1 MKKKLFLIFLMFSL
15 VLMIG
20 CAPTMKDF
28 VKLQNS
34 ATSPDENQRFKAVE
48 EMGKIKKADP
58 IIVVPTL
65 SNILKSDKSTKVR
78 IEAARSL
85 TQLGFLE
92 SKEAL
97 IDSLQSD
104 ESSEVRVM
112 CAEGV
117 CTLLG
122 NTAQN
127 EMIQCV
133 QKDKAGTVRASCVKC
148 LGKMNSNEANT
159 TVQNSLQNDEDS
171 LVRMAA
177 ASALG
182 QMKDK
187 STLGLLINAAEND
200 SAVKVKEAAVV
211 AIGAI
216 PGQESM
222 DFLVKALKDS
232 ALMDSAVTAINNN
245 KRGNESPE
253 VVNILV
259 RYVDQTP
266 SAMDDR
272 ICNILLQSGSP
283 QIKQAFRKYYNL
295 PNASDD
301 IIEMSV
307 KKMRRSG
314 DTSLVSY
321 LIKDLK
327 RSNDFKVQVNLIR
340 ALAYFQD
347 RSATPILLN
356 MLRNRSRY
364 HSCIPK
370 HLMWALG
377 GGGLND
383 PRAYNDLCNMCCNK
397 SDKKLSRD
405 ACVASSD
412 IYRSNYKVKLP
423 ECPCWN
429 K

>member
-1 MKKKLFLIFLMFSL
+1 MKKKLFLIVLMFSL
-15 VLMIG
+15 VFMIG

-28 VKLQNS
+28 GKLKNS
-34 ATSPDENQRFKAVE
+34 TTSHDEKQRFKAVKK
-48 EMGKIKKADP
+48 MGKIKKADP

-78 IEAARSL
+78 IQAARSL

-92 SKEAL
+92 SKKAL

-104 ESSEVRVM
+104 ENSEVREM
-112 CAEGV
+112 CAKGI
-117 CTLLG
+117 CTLFG
-122 NTAQN
+122 KTAQN
-127 EMIQCV
+127 EIIQCV

-148 LGKMNSNEANT
+148 LGKMNSNEAKT

-171 LVRMAA
+171 LVRIAA

-187 STLGLLINAAEND
+187 STLGLLINAAKND
-200 SAVKVKEAAVV
+200 SVVKVKETAVV

-216 PGQESM
+216 PGQESIN
-222 DFLVKALKDS
+222 FLVKALKDS
-232 ALMDSAVTAINNN
+232 VLMDSAVTAINNN

-259 RYVDQTP
+259 HYIEQTP

-272 ICNILLQSGSP
+272 ICNIFLQSGSP
-283 QIKQAFRKYYNL
+283 QIKQTFRKYYNL
-295 PNASDD
+295 SSASNG
-301 IIEMSV
+301 IIEKSV

-321 LIKDLK
+321 LLKDLK
-327 RSNDFKVQVNLIR
+327 NSNDFSVQVNLVR

-347 RSATPILLN
+347 RSATPTLLN

-364 HSCIPK
+364 HSCLPK

-383 PRAYNDLCNMCCNK
+383 PRAYDYLCSMCCNE
-397 SDKKLSRD
+397 SDKDLRRD

-412 IYRSNYKVKLP
+412 IYQNNYKVKLS

>member
-1 MKKKLFLIFLMFSL
+1 MKKKLFLIVLIFSL

-34 ATSPDENQRFKAVE
+34 ATSPDEKERFKAVKK
-48 EMGKIKKADP
+48 MGKIKKADP

-78 IEAARSL
+78 IEAALSL
-85 TQLGFLE
+85 TQLGFIE
-92 SKEAL
+92 SKEVL
-97 IDSLQSD
+97 INSLQSD
-104 ESSEVRVM
+104 ESSEVRVA
-112 CAEGV
+112 CAEGI

-122 NTAQN
+122 NTAQK
-127 EMIQCV
+127 EMIKCV

-148 LGKMNSNEANT
+148 LGKMNSNEAKT
-159 TVQNSLQNDEDS
+159 IVQNSLQNDEDS
-171 LVRMAA
+171 LVRIAA
-177 ASALG
+177 AGALG

-187 STLGLLINAAEND
+187 STLGLLMNAAEND
-200 SAVKVKEAAVV
+200 PAVKVKEAAVV

-232 ALMDSAVTAINNN
+232 DLMDSAVTAINNN

-259 RYVDQTP
+259 QFIDQTP

-283 QIKQAFRKYYNL
+283 QIKQTFRKYYNL
-295 PNASDD
+295 SNASDD
-301 IIEMSV
+301 IIEMSA

-321 LIKDLK
+321 L
-327 RSNDFKVQVNLIR
+327 
-340 ALAYFQD
+340 
-347 RSATPILLN
+347 
-356 MLRNRSRY
+356 
-364 HSCIPK
+364 
-370 HLMWALG
+370 
-377 GGGLND
+377 
-383 PRAYNDLCNMCCNK
+383 
-397 SDKKLSRD
+397 
-405 ACVASSD
+405 
-412 IYRSNYKVKLP
+412 
-423 ECPCWN
+423 
-429 K
+429 